1 MNDEL
6 KQYIYKLI
14 SKLLPDVEQIEVRAY
29 VNDYSYSVEFWVI
42 VDGDRMQCFEMVDK
56 GMLKESDVKSVNQ
69 SIAKFIRNSST
80 YKKGK
85 LNKINLIIK
94 K

>member
-1 MNDEL
+1 M
-6 KQYIYKLI
+6 
-14 SKLLPDVEQIEVRAY
+14 LPDVEQIEVRAY

-42 VDGDRMQCFEMVDK
+42 VDGNRMQCFEMVDK